1 MHRDIEMERKPHV
14 SFHSLGAIFTSPSA
28 FSLRVFFFFI
38 PRAHAERADSAASA
52 ASVRVRVRVG
62 ALPMTHCSRG

>member
-28 FSLRVFFFFI
+28 LKRISLRVFFFI
-38 PRAHAERADSAASA
+38 PRAHAERADSAAS
-52 ASVRVRVRVG
+52 VRVRVGVG